1 MEEFDELFV
10 EYFDISLF
18 LVGFKAMENISKD
31 LVKSI
36 DFFVSLFPFLPK
48 KFL

>member
-1 MEEFDELFV
+1 MEKFDELFV

-18 LVGFKAMENISKD
+18 LVGFKAMKNISKD

-36 DFFVSLFPFLPK
+36 NLFICLFPFIPQQ
-48 KFL
+48 FL